1 MTRVAEPVLDG
12 IRELVNIGIGRSAGS
27 LNSMIGHRVTLQ
39 VPDIRI
45 VGIEDLNE
53 ELRFPD
59 RSFSVVNQGYSG
71 AFVGTS
77 ILVFPEKSADSIFF
91 LLTGEHD
98 RTQEN
103 EELRRI
109 TLLEV
114 GNIIVNSVMGSITNI
129 LGQKL
134 EFHLPEYKEDTLD
147 HLLTSAHIAESQI
160 VILAHAWLIV
170 EEVGIK
176 CDVILL
182 LADQSIDILASAIN
196 EKYLQAGG

>member
-27 LNSMIGHRVTLQ
+27 LNTLIGHRVTLQ
-39 VPDIRI
+39 VPDIRL
-45 VGIEDLNE
+45 VGIDDLKEDLQ
-53 ELRFPD
+53 FPD

-77 ILVFPEKSADSIFF
+77 ILVFPEESADTIFF
-91 LLTGEHD
+91 LLTGENK
-98 RTQEN
+98 RTKEN

-134 EFHLPEYKEDTLD
+134 EFHLPEYKEDTLE
-147 HLLTSAHIAESQI
+147 HLLNHAEIATSQT

-170 EEVGIK
+170 QEVGIK
-176 CDVILL
+176 GEVILL
-182 LADQSIDILASAIN
+182 LADQSIEILASAIN
-196 EKYLQAGG
+196 EKYLQAGC